1 MCRDAKGQL
10 CGEKKNS
17 HVDRW
22 LTRDGYGLRV
32 ELRLI
37 GNDMVV
43 TRGFTELTGVD
54 SKSSLQWLAQRE
66 RAVFKSMAA
75 CFIYRG

>member
-10 CGEKKNS
+10 CGEKKHC
-17 HVDRW
+17 HVVRW
-22 LTRDGYGLRV
+22 LTRDGCGLRL

-43 TRGFTELTGVD
+43 TRGFTELTRVVL
-54 SKSSLQWLAQRE
+54 KYSLQWLAQRE
-66 RAVFKSMAA
+66 KSSVQIHGWL
-75 CFIYRG
+75 FYI